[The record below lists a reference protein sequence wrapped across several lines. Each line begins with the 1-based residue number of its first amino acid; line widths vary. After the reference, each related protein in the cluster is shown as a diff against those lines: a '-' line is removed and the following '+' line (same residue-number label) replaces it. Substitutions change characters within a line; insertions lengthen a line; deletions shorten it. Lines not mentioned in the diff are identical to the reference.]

1 LIYYFFNKV
10 VHRADYIASNSRISD
25 SLRVK
30 DVDAVTAQFDILPQ
44 HILGVTEENN
54 NLPSEQLVS
63 GPKFEN

>member
-1 LIYYFFNKV
+1 M
-10 VHRADYIASNSRISD
+10 ASNSRISD

-63 GPKFEN
+63 GPKFET